1 MSAVNVDRIRELL
14 GNIADAQRQLAE
26 LGESSLTEFLADFR
40 NVASAKYLLIVA
52 TEAAIDI
59 CNHIVARHGGRAPEA
74 YAECFEILSTLGVID
89 LDLARQLQQM
99 ARFRNLLV
107 HLYWQVDNQRIHEI
121 IRGDLADLDEFRHQ
135 VAEWSTRI

>member
-26 LGESSLTEFLADFR
+26 LGAESLADFLADFR

-52 TEAAIDI
+52 NEAAIDI
-59 CNHIVARHGGRAPEA
+59 CNHIVARQGGRAPDA

-89 LDLARQLQQM
+89 NDLANKLQQM

-121 IRGDLADLDEFRHQ
+121 IRDDLVDLDDFRHQ
-135 VAEWSTRI
+135 VAKWSMNL